1 MMIRF
6 GLGIAAALAATLAGG
21 CAAPNDTQKTADED
35 KVYVT
40 GSRIPVKDKQSAGSV
55 HSTTD
60 RRAIEETVRPP
71 TAGTAGRN

>member
-6 GLGIAAALAATLAGG
+6 GLGIAAAFAATLAGG
-21 CAAPNDTQKTADED
+21 CATPNDTQKVADED

-40 GSRIPVKDKQSAGSV
+40 GSRIPKDKQFAGAV
-55 HSTTD
+55 
-60 RRAIEETVRPP
+60 EETVRPP